1 MTTIYVD
8 PTKKKEQIV
17 KLSDGTFGL
26 MKAEKKKS
34 GIGYEFEFTSHMHP
48 SFEVPNASVNG
59 DGETVHSIDGEQKF
73 KIQWLSKS

>member
-8 PTKKKEQIV
+8 PSKKKEQIV

-26 MKAEKKKS
+26 MKAEKQKS
-34 GIGYEFEFTSHMHP
+34 GIGYEFDFTSHMHP
-48 SFEVPNASVNG
+48 SFEMQHAPVNG
-59 DGETVHSIDGEQKF
+59 DEETVHSIDGEQQF